1 MVSCKHDN
9 ILRDGVL
16 IPAVFAVQS
25 RWSSLSGR
33 RVFYAIDVINS
44 FCLFL
49 YFFLATPAFYFSVYK
64 GNAVRTNPFRTWKF
78 VGKHSLFGVHS
89 CAFLP
94 FIGILSEHRFFLALQ
109 SLVSH
114 SDCPEA
120 GRHDQW
126 RRVGR
131 MVFAVSS
138 RHLRSSAVFLF
149 FFFSVF
155 SQLRGNTSNDFRGEF
170 HLHTPLSTNSVRQNR
185 APTRIPGLFVAFRET
200 IEDEQDHAASLIFL

>member
-1 MVSCKHDN
+1 MLSMQSIH
-9 ILRDGVL
+9 
-16 IPAVFAVQS
+16 FAS
-25 RWSSLSGR
+25 SFLSSLLH
-33 RVFYAIDVINS
+33 RVFIFPCTKKMPFERTLFELENS
-44 FCLFL
+44 SGNIHCSAFTRALSFL
-49 YFFLATPAFYFSVYK
+49 
-64 GNAVRTNPFRTWKF
+64 
-78 VGKHSLFGVHS
+78 SLVS
-89 CAFLP
+89 WAN
-94 FIGILSEHRFFLALQ
+94 IAFFLALQ

-126 RRVGR
+126 RRVWR

-149 FFFSVF
+149 FFFIVF